1 MGESS
6 RSEEV
11 KVHHLAAYD
20 IYKERAAAIEREAQL
35 RRLLPRKER
44 RRLPSLRRLW
54 ASSSSPASSSSHDP
68 QPRLEASR
76 GGC

>member
-1 MGESS
+1 MDVSS

-11 KVHHLAAYD
+11 NVHHLVAYE
-20 IYKERAAAIEREAQL
+20 IYKDRVAAIEREAEM

-44 RRLPSLRRLW
+44 RRFPSLRRLW
-54 ASSSSPASSSSHDP
+54 ASPSVQASSSQDRH
-68 QPRLEASR
+68 PRLEPSR

>member
-1 MGESS
+1 MHEPS

-11 KVHHLAAYD
+11 KVHHLVAYE
-20 IYKERAAAIEREAQL
+20 IYKDRVRAIEREAEM

-44 RRLPSLRRLW
+44 RRFPSLRRLW
-54 ASSSSPASSSSHDP
+54 AFSSSPASSPSHDR
-68 QPRLEASR
+68 QPRLEPSR